1 MKRLLAILTALLLC
15 FPFLPIG
22 GPQALADG
30 SGCFLSGS
38 FPSVYNEVLKRDFL
52 TGLTQIFKS
61 AIPTFIS
68 SATNTYLISYPLST
82 SLIPSDFKI
91 FFQDSISGSRMKYP
105 FKSESSKNFVSIS
118 MM

>member
-52 TGLTQIFKS
+52 TVLTQDPS
-61 AIPTFIS
+61 APEVPEAG
-68 SATNTYLISYPLST
+68 SAADLPEAASPAQ
-82 SLIPSDFKI
+82 KI
-91 FFQDSISGSRMKYP
+91 GRAH
-105 FKSESSKNFVSIS
+105 V
-118 MM
+118 